1 MKRRDFIRLV
11 GTAAAWPL
19 AARAQQMGPSPKI
32 AKIGV
37 LWHAGSADEEKVYLD
52 VLTKAFSDLG
62 YIEGK
67 NVAFLHRF
75 PAEQAD
81 RFRALA
87 RDLVDNKVDVIIATT
102 QMGAIEVKQATSTIP
117 TVFVIVPDPVGAGLV
132 ESLAHPGG
140 NMTWLSIM
148 FGGVPGKRLGLMKEA
163 VPNLNRVALLIDPN
177 DPISTSAITPY
188 SNAANALGL
197 VLRPVEVRA
206 PDAIEQAFSA
216 IAQDGFDAAFVT
228 GSMLSNERA
237 RVGVSAL
244 ASGMPTMSVIAEMVP
259 YGMLMS
265 YGQNVPD
272 YLRKAV
278 GYVDKILKGAKPAD
292 LPVEQPTRLKL
303 VINLKAAKALGLTVP
318 TSLIIAADEVIE

>member
-1 MKRRDFIRLV
+1 MLERQRL
-11 GTAAAWPL
+11 GRL
-19 AARAQQMGPSPKI
+19 QRAQQTVPSPNI

-52 VLTKAFSDLG
+52 VLTKAFGDLG

-102 QMGAIEVKQATSTIP
+102 QIGAMEVKQATSSIP

-140 NMTWLSIM
+140 NMTGLSIM
-148 FGGVPGKRLGLMKEA
+148 FGGVPGKRLGLLMEA
-163 VPNLNRVALLIDPN
+163 VPNLSRVALLIDPN
-177 DPISTSAITPY
+177 DPTSTSAITPY
-188 SNAANALGL
+188 SNAAKALGL
-197 VLRPVEVRA
+197 VLRPVEVKT

-216 IAQDGFDAAFVT
+216 LAQDGFDAAFVT
-228 GSMLSNERA
+228 GSMLFNERA
-237 RVGVSAL
+237 RVGASAL
-244 ASGMPTMSVIAEMVP
+244 ASRMPTMSVTAEMVP

-265 YGQNVPD
+265 YGQNVSD
-272 YLRKAV
+272 YLRKAA
-278 GYVDKILKGAKPAD
+278 GYVDKILKGAKPAE

-303 VINLKAAKALGLTVP
+303 VVNLKAAKVLGLTVP